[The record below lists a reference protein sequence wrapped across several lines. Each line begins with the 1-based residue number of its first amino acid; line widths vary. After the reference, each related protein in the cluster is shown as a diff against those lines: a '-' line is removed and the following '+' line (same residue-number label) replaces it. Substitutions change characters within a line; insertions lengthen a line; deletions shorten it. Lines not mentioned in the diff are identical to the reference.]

1 MIILRKHQYHLI
13 IYFLTIELLMFYLLN
28 FATDDAI

>member
-1 MIILRKHQYHLI
+1 MIILRKHQYHL